1 VKEFS
6 FRLYS
11 PILVLAVVS
20 LLFGFM
26 LATQFQIVSSGKK
39 LMDLSEEELGEIVSE
54 ITLENDALRKEI
66 VDIELKLA
74 DYKRKREEKRSIL
87 NQAVKDLQTL
97 KILGGLVSVEGRGV
111 KVTVTDSEKV
121 LKPFDFLE
129 IVQELKS
136 AGAESIAVN
145 NHRLTSFSYFSR
157 REGGVAVDGEEIN
170 PPYVIEAIGNPD
182 VLANSLEIPGGVVDT
197 LSSLNGVE
205 VIVEKEEKIVLPK
218 AKRIEFKYAKFKEE

>member
-1 VKEFS
+1 VKRLS

-111 KVTVTDSEKV
+111 KVTLTDNEKI

-157 REGGVAVDGEEIN
+157 REGGIAVDGEEIN
-170 PPYVIEAIGNPD
+170 PPYIIEAIGDPD

-205 VIVEKEEKIVLPK
+205 VIVEKEEKIILPK
-218 AKRIEFKYAKFKEE
+218 AERMEFKYAKFKEE